1 MISKTQIRYMANSSS
16 YSRGAELYAAGK
28 VLDMDV
34 KNMGASDEIVASV
47 KGSGRNIYEVDV
59 SIDTENDEVDTCYC
73 ECRAY
78 AEYGGLCKHCVA
90 VLLQYN
96 DYENDRDSYDYGQSV
111 EKIVKGGLT
120 HTIRKGVQM
129 HTTPELASLLQKQA
143 VAKSLPLIQGSTYGK
158 VRLEPYF
165 NFDGRTFTVEFKIG
179 INKMYVLKDAFSFD
193 VHIANQDDYKYGKNL
208 QFVHTIE
215 SFAEESRPLAK
226 FICKWADN
234 NRQFHR
240 SSSYYGYYMGTLEKV
255 RHLELSGNELA
266 EFLLLMEG
274 KTLQGESIGTRNT
287 TWEITREHLPR
298 KMTIT
303 GAKQGIELKVSK
315 FTCAANTE
323 QYKICFYDK
332 KIYIENVEE
341 LLPVK
346 DFLDSLSLIPGEKAF
361 IENKDVPAFCQELLP
376 VIQKFF
382 KCRMVEFHPENYG
395 MVKPEFRFYLDA
407 PQENM
412 ITCKATVKYGDRE
425 FSLYTTDDIA
435 ARDMNRETVVRNV
448 IHKYSNAFNPFEQCA
463 VIADDEEMEY
473 EFLTEGIQALQAVG
487 EVFISDALRRIE
499 VRNSPKVTV
508 GVSLSGNLLELS
520 MTAGDISKEEL
531 IDILSR
537 YNKKKKFYRLKNGAF
552 VNAAD
557 SGLDTVE
564 ELRAGLQ
571 LTDKQMKQ
579 DKIEVQKYRALYLD
593 AQLKENPVV
602 SAVKDKSFKSLVRNM
617 KTIEDNDFEVPE
629 SLDKVLREYQK
640 RGFLWIKTLNYNGFG
655 GILADDMGLGKTLQV
670 IAFLLSEFLERRN
683 TVVENIAVKETA
695 MLNMQSEI
703 ETVEQACKAAEAQK
717 ADGKKADG
725 QTGKLQKNTLIIA
738 PASLVYNWSSEI
750 QRFAPELTA
759 KMVTGTVAERRQ
771 ILAEADSEDI
781 LLTSYDLLKRDISEY
796 EGYKFRCE
804 IIDEAQY
811 IKNANTQAA
820 KAVKEVQADFRLA
833 LTGTPVENRL
843 SELWSIFDY
852 LMPGFLYSYKKFRE
866 EVEIPAVQNSD
877 EDAMKRLQKMIRP
890 FVLRRL
896 KKEVLT
902 DLPDKLEENMFVQL
916 TGEQQKLYDAHVK
929 RMMLMLDKQSEEE
942 FKTSKITILAELTK
956 LRQICCDPS
965 LIFADYKADSAKV
978 DMCLNM
984 ISNAVESGHKILLF
998 SQFTTML
1005 DHLAKRLEE
1014 EKISY
1019 YMLTGSTSKEKRAQ
1033 MVENFNTDD
1042 TQVFCIS
1049 LKAGGTGLN
1058 LTAADIVIHFD
1069 PWWNLAVQ
1077 NQATD
1082 RAHRIGQKNVVNVY
1096 KLIVKDTI
1104 EENILKLQ
1112 EKKRE
1117 LADQI
1122 LEGEGLN
1129 GGSFTKEELM
1139 ELLSGK

>member
-1 MISKTQIRYMANSSS
+1 
-16 YSRGAELYAAGK
+16 
-28 VLDMDV
+28 
-34 KNMGASDEIVASV
+34 
-47 KGSGRNIYEVDV
+47 
-59 SIDTENDEVDTCYC
+59 
-73 ECRAY
+73 
-78 AEYGGLCKHCVA
+78 
-90 VLLQYN
+90 
-96 DYENDRDSYDYGQSV
+96 
-111 EKIVKGGLT
+111 
-120 HTIRKGVQM
+120 M

-412 ITCKATVKYGDRE
+412 VTCKATVKYGDRE

-508 GVSLSGNLLELS
+508 GVFLSGNLLELS

-717 ADGKKADG
+717 TDGKKADG
-725 QTGKLQKNTLIIA
+725 QTGKLQRNTLIIA
-738 PASLVYNWSSEI
+738 PASLVYNWSNEI

-759 KMVTGTVAERRQ
+759 KMVTGTAAERRQ

-796 EGYKFRCE
+796 EEYKFRCE

-965 LIFADYKADSAKV
+965 LIFTDYKADSAKV